1 MSTSLPS
8 DPEDEDLAF
17 INGMCPQ
24 IFIPMEM
31 MDLEEEEA
39 DEYAGDPDDEEV
51 YFDQE
56 LPMDEHFAIR
66 HFGMMSRSEQR
77 ETYNNYAS
85 VRCAIEVQRIK
96 ERAQLRRQGA
106 IGDEDDQE

>member
-39 DEYAGDPDDEEV
+39 DEYAGDPDDEEKECLALKELLL
-51 YFDQE
+51 FQE
-56 LPMDEHFAIR
+56 II
-66 HFGMMSRSEQR
+66 
-77 ETYNNYAS
+77 
-85 VRCAIEVQRIK
+85 V
-96 ERAQLRRQGA
+96 
-106 IGDEDDQE
+106 